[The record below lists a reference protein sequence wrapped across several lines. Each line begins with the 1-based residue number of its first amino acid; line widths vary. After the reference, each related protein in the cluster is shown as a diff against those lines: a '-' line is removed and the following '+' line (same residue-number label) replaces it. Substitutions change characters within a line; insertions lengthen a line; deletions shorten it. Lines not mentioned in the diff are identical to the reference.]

1 MSEGDHRHIPLS
13 QYQALPLPE
22 MQQRAEQFFDLMRRR
37 RSVRAFSERPV
48 DRSIIEKCL
57 LTAGRAPSGA
67 NQQPWKFVVVSN
79 PELKRTIRLAAEEE
93 EREFYAGGA
102 SEEWL
107 DALKPLATD
116 AEKPFLDH
124 APYLIVIFSENYG
137 VDDEGNKIKH
147 YYVRDSVGIATGILI
162 TAIHNAGLAS
172 LTHTP
177 SPMRFLNQIL
187 DRPKNETP
195 TMILVVGYPEEGVT
209 VPDID
214 KKGLDEIAVFKS

>member
-1 MSEGDHRHIPLS
+1 MTDHLYRQVPLEFIE
-13 QYQALPLPE
+13 LPPSK
-22 MQQRAEQFFDLMRRR
+22 MQQRADEFLEFMKRR
-37 RSVRAFSERPV
+37 RSIRAFSDRPV
-48 DRSIIEKCL
+48 DRKVIEQCL
-57 LTAGRAPSGA
+57 RTAGRAPSGA
-67 NQQPWKFVVVSN
+67 NQQPWKFVVVSD

-93 EREFYAGGA
+93 EREFYSGGA

-107 DALKPLATD
+107 DALKPLATN
-116 AEKPFLDH
+116 AEKPFLEY

-137 VDDEGNKIKH
+137 IDEAGKKIKH
-147 YYVRDSVGIATGILI
+147 YYVRDSVGIATGMLI

-195 TMILVVGYPEEGVT
+195 TMILVVGYPEAGVG
-209 VPDID
+209 VPDIE
-214 KKGLDEIAVFKS
+214 KKSLDEIAVFK